1 MEKGGKEKVFPLLHA
16 VRRRLLKVFEMMI
29 NDSDEMGWMMLM
41 MMMMIMLVIMPPCWY
56 HVWYQKAIKCKA
68 KVIRFSFFCSIPIL
82 RCVQAP
88 VDVCLLERS
97 TRLDQHFF

>member
-1 MEKGGKEKVFPLLHA
+1 M
-16 VRRRLLKVFEMMI
+16 KVFEMMI
-29 NDSDEMGWMMLM
+29 NDSDEMGWMM
-41 MMMMIMLVIMPPCWY
+41 MMMIMLVIMPPRWY

-68 KVIRFSFFCSIPIL
+68 KVIRFSFFFCCIPIL
-82 RCVQAP
+82 RCVEAP